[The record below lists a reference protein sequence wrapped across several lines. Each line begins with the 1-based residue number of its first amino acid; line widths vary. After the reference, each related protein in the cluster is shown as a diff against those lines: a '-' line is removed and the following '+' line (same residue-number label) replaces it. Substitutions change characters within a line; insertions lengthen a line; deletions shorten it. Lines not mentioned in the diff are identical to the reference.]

1 MDKDKKPKRQE
12 KLTTTIGDLL
22 KSQGNNILETEKK
35 PYKKN
40 NKKYNNN
47 NKDFKNRIKDKLINP
62 NSTNTNIRD
71 TTLRMAVDR
80 AVEKGILRNDDTVKI
95 EPEKPITE
103 EDLEVKDGNWEEFT
117 KAFTEEIPEKEEVK
131 ANIKI
136 NADYISFDNS
146 DKRIKTDT
154 YKK

>member
-47 NKDFKNRIKDKLINP
+47 KDFKDRIKDKLINP

>member
-47 NKDFKNRIKDKLINP
+47 KDFKNRIKDKLINP

-80 AVEKGILRNDDTVKI
+80 AVEKGILKNDDTVKI

-131 ANIKI
+131 PNIKI

>member
-47 NKDFKNRIKDKLINP
+47 KDFKNRIKDKLINP
-62 NSTNTNIRD
+62 NSTNINIRD

>member
-40 NKKYNNN
+40 NKKYNN